1 MFRRRYALS
10 QCALIY
16 NQKEDFASQAE
27 ILSRPLCGCLAT
39 TLRACG
45 CQAIYIAGEPC
56 PACDGAEWI
65 ETDFSGT
72 PSVFSTLSGFDTAL
86 VFFESLP
93 ALTRA
98 TVGKLLAAGTALLAD
113 EHHEPLALC
122 APLAVVQ
129 RLSGNRSTLVEELRG
144 LGPLLTEVSL
154 AEEDGSVVRN
164 GLDLYHCQELLR
176 RRINQA
182 HMEAGVTLVDPATTH
197 ISPDALV
204 EAGALIMPGC
214 FIYGRSHVEAMA
226 KVGPNAMIVDSV
238 IGCGASVNASQVIES
253 VVGAQTTVGPYAYI
267 RPGCDVGEKV
277 RVGDFVELKKAKIGN
292 GTKIA
297 HLSYLGDIEVGE
309 RCNIGGGVIVVNYD
323 GKKKYKTTVGD
334 DSFVG
339 CNVNLI
345 SPVHLGDDT
354 YVSAGSTITDDVPDE
369 ALAIARARQ
378 VNKEE
383 WVRRRREKGL
393 L

>member
-1 MFRRRYALS
+1 MS
-10 QCALIY
+10 QCALLY
-16 NQKEDFASQAE
+16 NDKEDFSCHAE
-27 ILSRPLCGCLAT
+27 ILSRPACGCLAS

-45 CQAIYIAGEPC
+45 CQTIYIAGEPC
-56 PACDGAEWI
+56 PGCKDALWI
-65 ETDFSGT
+65 ETDFTGA
-72 PSVFSTLSGFDTAL
+72 PSVFSTLSGVESVL
-86 VFFESLP
+86 VFFEILP

-98 TVGKLLAAGTALLAD
+98 TVSMLLDSSATLLAD
-113 EHHEPLALC
+113 EAHEPLALC
-122 APLAVVQ
+122 APLEVVQ
-129 RLSGNRSTLVEELRG
+129 RLSGNRHTLVEELRG
-144 LGPLLTEVSL
+144 LGPLLKEVSL
-154 AEEDGSVVRN
+154 TEADGCVVRN
-164 GLDLYHCQELLR
+164 GLDLYRCQELLR
-176 RRINQA
+176 QRINRA
-182 HMEAGVTLVDPATTH
+182 HMEAGVILVDPSTTH

-238 IGCGASVNASQVIES
+238 IGCGASVNSSQVIES
-253 VVGAQTTVGPYAYI
+253 MVGAQTTVGPYAYI

-277 RVGDFVELKKAKIGN
+277 RIGDFVELKKAKIGA

-297 HLSYLGDIEVGE
+297 HLSYLGDIDIGE

-345 SPVHLGDDT
+345 SPVHLGDDS
-354 YVSAGSTITDDVPDE
+354 YISAGSTITDDVPDE

-383 WVRRRREKGL
+383 WVRRRREKGML
-393 L
+393 